1 MRSSKRAWLL
11 WVFWNMFVSLIMWL
25 KNIVLAS
32 RAVRCCPI
40 IEKPKFPT
48 IWHWPIGAVCCM
60 GEKAGIQFATQSPIY
75 FRMTGDLHSWQW
87 EYHNCSEM
95 NSLEEDSK
103 QQTIGVRKVR
113 ISTQSIAKILEIN
126 ENGFVKC
133 FQVSEDDENFE
144 SSTRKW
150 LTKDNFQKLLVGIIT
165 SSH

>member
-1 MRSSKRAWLL
+1 
-11 WVFWNMFVSLIMWL
+11 
-25 KNIVLAS
+25 
-32 RAVRCCPI
+32 
-40 IEKPKFPT
+40 
-48 IWHWPIGAVCCM
+48 
-60 GEKAGIQFATQSPIY
+60 
-75 FRMTGDLHSWQW
+75 
-87 EYHNCSEM
+87 M